1 MFSNTSTTRFVGAL
15 AAASSYAPA
24 VSAAAT
30 EPVSA
35 YAVAELQK
43 ARVEIYCGHSDQ
55 AVAGIRAVRRE
66 LHASS
71 VASTSPIF
79 ATLDEASWLT
89 RHDQHLLAEHALD
102 KALDQL
108 SMGAALN

>member
-15 AAASSYAPA
+15 AAANSYVPA
-24 VSAAAT
+24 VSAAAS

-35 YAVAELQK
+35 FAVAELQK
-43 ARVEIYCGHSDQ
+43 ARVEIYCGHNDQ
-55 AVAGIRAVRRE
+55 AVAGIRAARRQ
-66 LHASS
+66 LHAASIASS
-71 VASTSPIF
+71 APIF

-89 RHDQHLLAEHALD
+89 RHDQHLLAEHALE

-108 SMGAALN
+108 ATGAALN